1 MDKREMK
8 RDLRFYMIERMQMNL
23 ANQFGERPQ
32 KIFLEELIPKR
43 IIGNR
48 EFSGVTPAHERRLRK
63 LIDDMYRTELT
74 KKKNR
79 EW

>member
-32 KIFLEELIPKR
+32 EIFLEELIPKR
-43 IIGNR
+43 IIGNIIVM
-48 EFSGVTPAHERRLRK
+48 G
-63 LIDDMYRTELT
+63 IG
-74 KKKNR
+74 KKD
-79 EW
+79 